1 MASDAQE
8 GEAQKIQ
15 IFPTS
20 TNSITPFWRG
30 LSLSL
35 SFSLSLSHART
46 QMFYRLLFIIE
57 YLYICLAE
65 KYEREAKK
73 YWDIFYKRH
82 QDRVINNSFPY
93 HYQLLI
99 TNTAFYHIIHVFLSS
114 VFQR

>member
-20 TNSITPFWRG
+20 TNSISPFWR
-30 LSLSL
+30 
-35 SFSLSLSHART
+35 
-46 QMFYRLLFIIE
+46 
-57 YLYICLAE
+57 E

>member
-1 MASDAQE
+1 
-8 GEAQKIQ
+8 
-15 IFPTS
+15 
-20 TNSITPFWRG
+20 
-30 LSLSL
+30 
-35 SFSLSLSHART
+35 
-46 QMFYRLLFIIE
+46 MFYRLLFIIE